1 MNICMI
7 EKERLLKSMWDRFQE
22 PTKTQILSITSW
34 IL

>member
-7 EKERLLKSMWDRFQE
+7 EKERPLKSMWDRFQE
-22 PTKTQILSITSW
+22 SIKTQILFITSW